1 MGGTQQVL
9 KGILLDLWVHANV
22 RGRQLV
28 WVVASTQLSTNKSI
42 NCLLSV
48 QPCHWWGPAYQ
59 TQLQIH
65 KCIYKY
71 TNTQI
76 QIHKSINCPCSFTT
90 GGILHYQ
97 AQVQPVWVQTCS
109 NPSALRRHMKRS
121 RKEKQ
126 AHQLCNPATGRAV
139 HTKHILS
146 ASIGGV
152 MIKLEEAKRK
162 NSLISHKAIWKLNDY
177 DMHGKHRFTSFL

>member
-28 WVVASTQLSTNKSI
+28 WVVASTQLSTNKRI

-71 TNTQI
+71 TNTQKH
-76 QIHKSINCPCSFTT
+76 QLSMQLYHWWN
-90 GGILHYQ
+90 
-97 AQVQPVWVQTCS
+97 
-109 NPSALRRHMKRS
+109 SALSSASATSVSTDMLQPKCSEETHEKEQKR
-121 RKEKQ
+121 KDK
-126 AHQLCNPATGRAV
+126 QLCSPATGRAV

-152 MIKLEEAKRK
+152 MIKLEEA
-162 NSLISHKAIWKLNDY
+162 
-177 DMHGKHRFTSFL
+177 